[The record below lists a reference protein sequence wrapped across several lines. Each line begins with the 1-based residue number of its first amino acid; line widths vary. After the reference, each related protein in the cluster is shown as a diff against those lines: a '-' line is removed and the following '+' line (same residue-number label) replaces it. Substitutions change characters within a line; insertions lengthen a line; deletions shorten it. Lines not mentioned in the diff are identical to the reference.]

1 MKGSSNLTSPSKKTP
16 QKSLITSFFKKPT
29 SIAPPPSLTATYTA
43 PVEQPNNN
51 RLDDAISISSSISSS
66 SNEDMMMVDVVN
78 QQLAAIIPSPVEM
91 LSSQSSNQ
99 FIDSS
104 SCDSDDVTVGSLFQ
118 LKQGSPLITYD
129 KSSNLK
135 KRKIDL
141 SSDEDE
147 KEQPVTTTT
156 QNTLE
161 EKKENVD
168 PNIKSPKKKKTK
180 ASHSTTPSKALTPSV
195 STPSVAS
202 LPVPSSDEPASEE
215 EIDQKIA
222 QLENEVKQTK
232 PDLSNSK
239 KIRKDEKIQKSLTKF
254 IEYCATNKDFKN
266 GNKSTFPVKPKF
278 IVLLIAFCQGSPLE
292 LDELVADIRKSFRK
306 ASKKKDRVKI
316 TEDDLPTVDAF
327 KNAINLQ
334 MERKSYGV
342 KDLCE
347 IAVWECRKL
356 STLTSK
362 LGSSSIK
369 ETITMDKN
377 IRSNF
382 KKIVDTKAKEIT
394 KLRKTKAKLEKAAA
408 KKTTS
413 KKNVQSSGAQPASS
427 QVLTSPKKRAP
438 QTSVKSKSITLF
450 TQKCN
455 ILQKDQIVS
464 APVCRVQETKN
475 IEEMDMAIA
484 GQNHATSLSSIILDL
499 KRFKRPTK
507 KVQFKFISMNGKRR
521 FIDKKDEE
529 CKSTVVSGRKPF
541 AKDPSV
547 SYPEEESDDDDDV
560 MMVDGDDMV
569 LGELEPEDGES
580 LEEDSDN
587 DEVDF
592 DEEDE
597 TMDDTICAD
606 DVIEYEDGNVE
617 HVEVAPKEQKKKK
630 KGLVE
635 IDPPLFEYTNQLQ
648 DTCFVVDDEF
658 DIADLNCNQVYWWI
672 GKKEEK
678 KDDAKMDSS
687 SDAVTEGKMDLKFVD
702 QSSPLNTS
710 ISEMKEDKWEEDVM
724 SFFKTTLHSSSSKSD
739 IVKAFTEKYP
749 SYSKNRVNKK
759 IKEMVVKEKRQ
770 GDSKQKFYIK
780 Q

>member
-1 MKGSSNLTSPSKKTP
+1 
-16 QKSLITSFFKKPT
+16 
-29 SIAPPPSLTATYTA
+29 
-43 PVEQPNNN
+43 
-51 RLDDAISISSSISSS
+51 
-66 SNEDMMMVDVVN
+66 
-78 QQLAAIIPSPVEM
+78 
-91 LSSQSSNQ
+91 
-99 FIDSS
+99 
-104 SCDSDDVTVGSLFQ
+104 
-118 LKQGSPLITYD
+118 
-129 KSSNLK
+129 
-135 KRKIDL
+135 
-141 SSDEDE
+141 
-147 KEQPVTTTT
+147 
-156 QNTLE
+156 
-161 EKKENVD
+161 
-168 PNIKSPKKKKTK
+168 
-180 ASHSTTPSKALTPSV
+180 
-195 STPSVAS
+195 
-202 LPVPSSDEPASEE
+202 
-215 EIDQKIA
+215 
-222 QLENEVKQTK
+222 
-232 PDLSNSK
+232 
-239 KIRKDEKIQKSLTKF
+239 
-254 IEYCATNKDFKN
+254 
-266 GNKSTFPVKPKF
+266 
-278 IVLLIAFCQGSPLE
+278 
-292 LDELVADIRKSFRK
+292 
-306 ASKKKDRVKI
+306 
-316 TEDDLPTVDAF
+316 
-327 KNAINLQ
+327 
-334 MERKSYGV
+334 
-342 KDLCE
+342 
-347 IAVWECRKL
+347 
-356 STLTSK
+356 
-362 LGSSSIK
+362 
-369 ETITMDKN
+369 
-377 IRSNF
+377 
-382 KKIVDTKAKEIT
+382 
-394 KLRKTKAKLEKAAA
+394 
-408 KKTTS
+408 
-413 KKNVQSSGAQPASS
+413 
-427 QVLTSPKKRAP
+427 
-438 QTSVKSKSITLF
+438 
-450 TQKCN
+450 
-455 ILQKDQIVS
+455 
-464 APVCRVQETKN
+464 
-475 IEEMDMAIA
+475 
-484 GQNHATSLSSIILDL
+484 
-499 KRFKRPTK
+499 
-507 KVQFKFISMNGKRR
+507 MNGKRR